1 MFWLSTQCAAAVCD
15 NWTKELFKFLLCAWN
30 WKGYIWVSV
39 FFWQLVSL
47 RICFLIWQD
56 MKKYSIQGC
65 AKGSKCVNSTNCWL
79 LFTLCFQRRLFYK
92 LQCWFRL
99 MQGSYFEH
107 THTQTHAHIHTHM
120 HICTHAGHNRAPSDA
135 WFACLWCTRTKI
147 HPLQVCPM
155 HGTGPLNGLVR
166 GAFTF

>member
-107 THTQTHAHIHTHM
+107 THTQTHAHIHTHIHT
-120 HICTHAGHNRAPSDA
+120 HIHAQTHFA
-135 WFACLWCTRTKI
+135 WSRFCAEFLGKSTYWRWYGKCFEMRFVSYSYILITE
-147 HPLQVCPM
+147 L
-155 HGTGPLNGLVR
+155 L
-166 GAFTF
+166 